1 MFLKMLLVGRLIS
14 DSISQLV
21 GRIAFDRL
29 WVGLLKSE
37 LRRLQVQIVA

>member
-1 MFLKMLLVGRLIS
+1 MFFKMLLVGRLTS

-29 WVGLLKSE
+29 WVGLLKYIQFK
-37 LRRLQVQIVA
+37 RGRLGGV